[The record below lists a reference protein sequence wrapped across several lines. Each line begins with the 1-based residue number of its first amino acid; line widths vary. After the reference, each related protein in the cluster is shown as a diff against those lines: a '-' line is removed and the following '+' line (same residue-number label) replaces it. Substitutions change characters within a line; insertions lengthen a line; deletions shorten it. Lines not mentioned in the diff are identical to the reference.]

1 MSKFES
7 FKKGAQGPTIST
19 SQGSIPTYQHERDK
33 SWRKWSMNNI
43 VFKQINF
50 LKKATVLIMLLIHC
64 VVESRWCWKNGNC
77 PIQSGMPKNCDAL
90 FQWMG
95 GNICE
100 LIFNTLASV
109 DFFGVKPACTCLTR
123 TYFIRVSSTCCHVH
137 YWVSWK
143 QRPLRPLRPPPNDSE
158 LYWLGLGNWVNQVP
172 FTSL

>member
-7 FKKGAQGPTIST
+7 LKTGAQGPTIST
-19 SQGSIPTYQHERDK
+19 SQGSIPTYQRERDK

-50 LKKATVLIMLLIHC
+50 LKKARVLMLLIHC

-77 PIQSGMPKNCDAL
+77 PIQSGMPKYCDAL

-109 DFFGVKPACTCLTR
+109 DFFVVKPACTCLTR
-123 TYFIRVSSTCCHVH
+123 TYFIRVSSTCHVH
-137 YWVSWK
+137 HWVSWK
-143 QRPLRPLRPPPNDSE
+143 H
-158 LYWLGLGNWVNQVP
+158 
-172 FTSL
+172 